1 MIKEN
6 IFLLNKLK
14 NYELR
19 KKYIIVTS
27 KFSNLKNTKSQE
39 KQENVNNKTK
49 TLKHMWLNPRLPNIL
64 GAEILSLNFLPR
76 WLAMNKA
83 WKLHSGV
90 SLINKYW
97 SQAEWRT
104 PELPVEFKM
113 GRL

>member
-27 KFSNLKNTKSQE
+27 KFSNLKNTMSQE

-49 TLKHMWLNPRLPNIL
+49 TLKHM
-64 GAEILSLNFLPR
+64 
-76 WLAMNKA
+76 
-83 WKLHSGV
+83 
-90 SLINKYW
+90 
-97 SQAEWRT
+97 
-104 PELPVEFKM
+104 
-113 GRL
+113 